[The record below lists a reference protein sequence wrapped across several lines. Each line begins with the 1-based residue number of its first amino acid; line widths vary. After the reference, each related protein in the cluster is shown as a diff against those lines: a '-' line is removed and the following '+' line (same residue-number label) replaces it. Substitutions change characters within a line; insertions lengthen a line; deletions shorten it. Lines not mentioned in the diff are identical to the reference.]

1 MPKTFFLISKAP
13 SHHNFT
19 SAVLCYGRIKLCLY
33 NSHCSP
39 KRLGWSVQVPEGTVF
54 SIYHQ
59 SEHYMGHILDISTRK
74 CTEYAVFVLCK
85 NMKNSRV
92 PQPHAV
98 LSPHR
103 DPNERPTPLHHGTD
117 LLKYASKLNKPA
129 VSHIPV
135 TKKAWQSRPVSRREW
150 HQACSWDVD
159 ECLPFKSEPVRR
171 SLHFSGNSTGTC
183 GANRPQ

>member
-1 MPKTFFLISKAP
+1 MKCRIKSKCAYNALLIHYQSPQMPKTFFLISKAP

-135 TKKAWQSRPVSRREW
+135 TKKAWQSRPASRREW
-150 HQACSWDVD
+150 YQACS
-159 ECLPFKSEPVRR
+159 
-171 SLHFSGNSTGTC
+171 
-183 GANRPQ
+183 